1 METID
6 ISQIKVLSTDLD
18 DTLLRK
24 NLSVHKYDI
33 EMLKKVQESGM
44 NLVFSSGLL
53 LKNACFYIVVFI

>member
-33 EMLKKVQESGM
+33 EMLKKVQECGM

-53 LKNACFYIVVFI
+53 LKNTCFYIVIFI